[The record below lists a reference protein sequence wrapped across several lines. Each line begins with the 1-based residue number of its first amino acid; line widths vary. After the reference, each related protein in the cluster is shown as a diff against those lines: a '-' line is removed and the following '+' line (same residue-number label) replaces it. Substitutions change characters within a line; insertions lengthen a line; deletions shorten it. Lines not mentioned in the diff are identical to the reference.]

1 MLPREQYSVDTS
13 RTSYEIYNME
23 KRRLLSI
30 LRMISRTSLT
40 NISLLSTKSRLTLR
54 QVEPTLSFSS
64 LGRPYVKFIKIKDN
78 KRKDSVMSEQQE
90 KQRMMSQ
97 LEMQNKSH
105 VDEQGKHEEHEECEE
120 RDEDYSVSASAII
133 LRRNSSRR
141 QSRRKRRTSSTFT
154 TEGEEVNT
162 VRRQSSA
169 YTNSSIDTAI
179 SIEDSGT
186 QEQVFEKLKLHKE
199 VLSGVKEE
207 PWPLRKKM
215 KLVRQAKLYVRKH
228 EGVLQERLAQNRNT
242 KDVIARISLLI
253 TKKWQYFRRELINLK
268 TWLIPWE
275 LRIKE
280 IESHFGS
287 AVASYFTFLRW
298 LFWINFVITILLTAF
313 VVVPEMFI
321 ADVKFAGERKIIPK
335 EERIKSSH
343 LTTLWKFE
351 GILRYSPFFYG
362 WYTNHDSKKG
372 YRLPLAYFV
381 TNLVVYTYSFVVIL
395 RKMAKNSRQSKL
407 TEKEDECAFS
417 WKLFTGWDFMI
428 GNPETAH
435 NRVASIVLSFK
446 EALLE
451 EAEKE
456 KDKRN
461 WKIIL
466 MRSFVHIS
474 VLFLLA
480 LSAYIVVEVVARS
493 TDEEADK
500 NLWRQ
505 NEITLVMSLIS
516 YVFPIIFEVLGL
528 LESYHPRKQLRRQL
542 ARIMLLNLLNLY
554 SLIFALFN
562 KISYMKEKLIQLN
575 PTKINCKYT
584 PVKCVGNLI
593 NSESTVTLA
602 SLSLALM
609 GSVAYANITDRS
621 IKQDQS
627 VSIQYEGFIKEFLS
641 NDNNFHN
648 LNYGDY
654 NANSEDYYNSGDYSR
669 IDNDFDNTFID
680 NEINNTWLSTINNN
694 KELQPTNSNLYINK
708 DYRNTE
714 SFTENS
720 TESNS
725 TKDISGTLKDNNI
738 YEVYN
743 FSFDTTKEVNNF
755 TTEYSVLSM
764 EGNDNETNISNAS
777 NELNGSDI
785 SFTENIKHIVMCYER
800 VCTSETQEAAPV
812 QRLDLKTRK
821 ELRRLCWETMYGQE
835 LAKLTVMDLVMT
847 IVSTLGMDFF
857 RAVFIRCMNNCWCW
871 DLEKQFPQYGDFK
884 IAENILHLVNNQG
897 MVWMGMF
904 FSPGLAALNLLKLGI
919 LMYLRSWAVLTCN
932 VPHEIVFRASRSN
945 NFYFALLLMML
956 FLCVLPVGYAIVRVE
971 PSWHCGP
978 FSGYSRIYMFATKS
992 LKDSLPEVIKP
1003 CLDYISS
1010 ASMVI
1015 PLIVLMTLII
1025 YYMAS
1030 LTGSLREVNNDLKI
1044 QLRQERTEKR
1054 RKLFKITEK
1063 RHEAI
1068 DTSITRWKK
1077 ILPVLPSNDSHTA
1090 IAIEKLN
1097 DVVMHERKYS
1107 ITLEE
1112 VGITD
1117 TETESLPHD
1126 FNLHQKIYEI
1136 RNFGRYDHLS
1146 QISFIIF
1153 CIIYFILKHRTNI
1166 FSDSLVS
1173 PSSKDAI
1180 IPEIRI
1186 NEVEDKTRK
1195 SNSHSLNEKN

>member
-1 MLPREQYSVDTS
+1 
-13 RTSYEIYNME
+13 
-23 KRRLLSI
+23 
-30 LRMISRTSLT
+30 
-40 NISLLSTKSRLTLR
+40 
-54 QVEPTLSFSS
+54 
-64 LGRPYVKFIKIKDN
+64 
-78 KRKDSVMSEQQE
+78 MSEQEE
-90 KQRMMSQ
+90 KQIMMNQS
-97 LEMQNKSH
+97 EMQNKSH
-105 VDEQGKHEEHEECEE
+105 VDEQEEHEEREECEE

-141 QSRRKRRTSSTFT
+141 QSRRKRRTSSPFA
-154 TEGEEVNT
+154 TEGEEVNA

-179 SIEDSGT
+179 SIEDGGT

-199 VLSGVKEE
+199 VLNGVKEE

-242 KDVIARISLLI
+242 KDVIARVSLLI
-253 TKKWQYFRRELINLK
+253 TKKWQYFRRELINLE

-298 LFWINFVITILLTAF
+298 LFWINFVITILLMAF
-313 VVVPEMFI
+313 VAVPEMFI
-321 ADVKFAGERKIIPK
+321 ADVKFAGERKMIPK

-407 TEKEDECAFS
+407 TEKEDECTFS

-451 EAEKE
+451 EAEKK

-466 MRSFVHIS
+466 IRSFVHIS
-474 VLFLLA
+474 VLSLLA

-493 TDEEADK
+493 TEEEADK

-542 ARIMLLNLLNLY
+542 ARIMVLNLLNLY

-575 PTKINCKYT
+575 PTKMNCKYI

-609 GSVAYANITDRS
+609 GSVTYANITDQS
-621 IKQDQS
+621 IKQNQS
-627 VSIQYEGFIKEFLS
+627 ASIQYEGFIKEFLS
-641 NDNNFHN
+641 NDNNFRN
-648 LNYGDY
+648 FNYGDY
-654 NANSEDYYNSGDYSR
+654 NSNSEDYYNNGDYPP
-669 IDNDFDNTFID
+669 IDNDLFNNTFID
-680 NEINNTWLSTINNN
+680 NEINNTWLSTTNNN
-694 KELQPTNSNLYINK
+694 EEFQTTNSSLYTNE

-714 SFTENS
+714 SFAENS
-720 TESNS
+720 TDSYSSESTSGTSKDNDIYEESNS
-725 TKDISGTLKDNNI
+725 S
-738 YEVYN
+738 
-743 FSFDTTKEVNNF
+743 SSTTKFDITKESNNF
-755 TTEYSVLSM
+755 MTEYGVFST
-764 EGNDNETNISNAS
+764 EGNDNATNTSNVS
-777 NELNGSDI
+777 NELSGSDI
-785 SFTENIKHIVMCYER
+785 PLTENIKHIVMCYER
-800 VCTSETQEAAPV
+800 ICTSETQEEAPV

-857 RAVFIRCMNNCWCW
+857 RAVFVRCMNNCWCW

-904 FSPGLAALNLLKLGI
+904 FSPGLAVLNLLKLGI

-978 FSGYSRIYMFATKS
+978 FSGYSKIYMFATKS

-1030 LTGSLREVNNDLKI
+1030 LTGSLREANNDLKI

-1054 RKLFKITEK
+1054 RKLFKIAEK
-1063 RHEAI
+1063 RQEAI
-1068 DTSITRWKK
+1068 DTSFARWKK
-1077 ILPVLPSNDSHTA
+1077 AVLPSNNSNKCDSYTA

-1097 DVVMHERKYS
+1097 DVVTHERKYS
-1107 ITLEE
+1107 ITFEE

-1117 TETESLPHD
+1117 VEPESLSHD
-1126 FNLHQKIYEI
+1126 SNLRQKMHEV
-1136 RNFGRYDHLS
+1136 RDFG
-1146 QISFIIF
+1146 
-1153 CIIYFILKHRTNI
+1153 RTNI
-1166 FSDSLVS
+1166 FSNSLVS
-1173 PSSKDAI
+1173 PSSKDAL

-1186 NEVEDKTRK
+1186 NEAEDKTTK
-1195 SNSHSLNEKN
+1195 NNFHSVNEKSDTD

>member
-1 MLPREQYSVDTS
+1 MQLKEQNFAETS
-13 RTSYEIYNME
+13 GTSYQVYME
-23 KRRLLSI
+23 KRRLPGI
-30 LRMISRTSLT
+30 LRTISRTSIT
-40 NISLLSTKSRLTLR
+40 NTTKSRLVLR
-54 QVEPTLSFSS
+54 QGESTSS
-64 LGRPYVKFIKIKDN
+64 LSSFDRPSVKFVNVKGDN
-78 KRKDSVMSEQQE
+78 GKDSVMSEQEE
-90 KQRMMSQ
+90 KQIMMNQS
-97 LEMQNKSH
+97 EMQNKSH
-105 VDEQGKHEEHEECEE
+105 VDEQEEHEEREECEE

-141 QSRRKRRTSSTFT
+141 QSRRKRRTSSPFA
-154 TEGEEVNT
+154 TEGEEVNA

-169 YTNSSIDTAI
+169 YTNSSIDRTAI
-179 SIEDSGT
+179 SIEDGGT

-199 VLSGVKEE
+199 VLNGVKEE

-228 EGVLQERLAQNRNT
+228 EGVLQERLAQNRST
-242 KDVIARISLLI
+242 KDVIARVSLLI
-253 TKKWQYFRRELINLK
+253 TKKWQYFRRELINLE

-313 VVVPEMFI
+313 VAVPEMFI

-381 TNLVVYTYSFVVIL
+381 TNLVIYTYSFVVIL

-407 TEKEDECAFS
+407 TEKEDECTFS

-451 EAEKE
+451 EAEKK

-466 MRSFVHIS
+466 IRSFVHIS
-474 VLFLLA
+474 VLSLLA

-493 TDEEADK
+493 TEEEADK

-542 ARIMLLNLLNLY
+542 ARIMVLNLLNLY

-575 PTKINCKYT
+575 PTKMNCKYI

-609 GSVAYANITDRS
+609 GSVTYANITDQS
-621 IKQDQS
+621 IKQNQS
-627 VSIQYEGFIKEFLS
+627 ASIQYEGFIKEFLS
-641 NDNNFHN
+641 NDNNFRN
-648 LNYGDY
+648 FNYGDY
-654 NANSEDYYNSGDYSR
+654 NSNSEDYYNNGDYPP
-669 IDNDFDNTFID
+669 IDNDLFNNTFID
-680 NEINNTWLSTINNN
+680 NEINNTWLSTTNNN
-694 KELQPTNSNLYINK
+694 EEFQTTNSSLYTNE

-714 SFTENS
+714 SFAENS
-720 TESNS
+720 TDSYSSESTSGTSKDNDIYEEYNSSSSTTKFDITKESN
-725 TKDISGTLKDNNI
+725 
-738 YEVYN
+738 N
-743 FSFDTTKEVNNF
+743 FM
-755 TTEYSVLSM
+755 TEYSVFST
-764 EGNDNETNISNAS
+764 EGNDNATNTSNVS
-777 NELNGSDI
+777 NELSGSDI
-785 SFTENIKHIVMCYER
+785 PLTENIKHIVMCYER
-800 VCTSETQEAAPV
+800 ICTSETQEEAPV

-857 RAVFIRCMNNCWCW
+857 RAVFVRCMNNCWCW

-904 FSPGLAALNLLKLGI
+904 FSPGLAVLNLLKLGI

-1030 LTGSLREVNNDLKI
+1030 LTGSLREANNDLKI

-1054 RKLFKITEK
+1054 RKLFKIAEK
-1063 RHEAI
+1063 RQEAI
-1068 DTSITRWKK
+1068 DTSFARWKK
-1077 ILPVLPSNDSHTA
+1077 TVLPSNNSNKCDSYTA
-1090 IAIEKLN
+1090 IEIEKLN
-1097 DVVMHERKYS
+1097 DVVTHERKYS
-1107 ITLEE
+1107 ITFEE

-1117 TETESLPHD
+1117 VEPESLPHD
-1126 FNLHQKIYEI
+1126 SNLREKMHEV
-1136 RNFGRYDHLS
+1136 RDFG
-1146 QISFIIF
+1146 
-1153 CIIYFILKHRTNI
+1153 RTNI
-1166 FSDSLVS
+1166 FSNSLVS
-1173 PSSKDAI
+1173 PSSKDAL

-1186 NEVEDKTRK
+1186 NEAEDKTTK
-1195 SNSHSLNEKN
+1195 NNFHSVNEKSDTD